1 MVESKIKLIEI
12 NKFSSKEDVLLP
24 LLSEKFW
31 KCLKTFMLQIRDVE
45 CC

>member
-24 LLSEKFW
+24 LLSEKFR
-31 KCLKTFMLQIRDVE
+31 KCLKTFMLQIGNGE